1 MTFKEQLKIAE
12 NNNLSILDLEIA
24 DECDCVFEFEYTD
37 DEFEKLCTRIR
48 TAYLKAE
55 EMTVAALA
63 YCVNDLITKEDKS
76 IDQICGMDVY
86 DFILKASWY
95 L

>member
-1 MTFKEQLKIAE
+1 MTFKEQLKIA
-12 NNNLSILDLEIA
+12 NDNNLSILDLEIA
-24 DECDCVFEFEYTD
+24 DECDAVFDFEYTD
-37 DEFEKLCTRIR
+37 TEYEKLCARIR

-63 YCVNDLITKEDKS
+63 HCVNVLINEEDYTVE
-76 IDQICGMDVY
+76 QICEMDIY
-86 DFILKASWY
+86 DFVLKASWY

>member
-1 MTFKEQLKIAE
+1 MTFKEQLKIA
-12 NNNLSILDLEIA
+12 NDNNLSILDLEIA
-24 DECDCVFEFEYTD
+24 DECDAVFEFEYTD
-37 DEFEKLCTRIR
+37 EEFEKLCARIR

-63 YCVNDLITKEDKS
+63 HCVNVLITEEDKS
-76 IDQICGMDVY
+76 IGQICEMDIY

>member
-1 MTFKEQLKIAE
+1 MTFKEQLKIA
-12 NNNLSILDLEIA
+12 NDNHLSILDLEIA

-37 DEFEKLCTRIR
+37 EEFEKLCARIR

-55 EMTVAALA
+55 EMTVTALVH
-63 YCVNDLITKEDKS
+63 CVNDLITEEDKS
-76 IDQICGMDVY
+76 IDQICEMDVY
-86 DFILKASWY
+86 DFVSKASWY

>member
-12 NNNLSILDLEIA
+12 NNNLSILDLEVA

-37 DEFEKLCTRIR
+37 EEFEKLCTRIR
-48 TAYLKAE
+48 YAYLKAE
-55 EMTVAALA
+55 EMTVTALVH
-63 YCVNDLITKEDKS
+63 CVNDLIDEEDAT
-76 IDQICGMDVY
+76 IEQICEMDVY
-86 DFILKASWY
+86 DLIQKASLY

>member
-12 NNNLSILDLEIA
+12 NNNLSILDLEVA

-37 DEFEKLCTRIR
+37 EEFEKLCTRIR

-63 YCVNDLITKEDKS
+63 HCVNDLITKEDKS
-76 IDQICGMDVY
+76 IDQICEMDAY

>member
-1 MTFKEQLKIAE
+1 MTFKEQLKIA
-12 NNNLSILDLEIA
+12 NDNNLSILDLEIA

-37 DEFEKLCTRIR
+37 EEFEKLCTRIR
-48 TAYLKAE
+48 YAYLKAE

-63 YCVNDLITKEDKS
+63 HCVIDLINEEDLT
-76 IDQICGMDVY
+76 IEQICEMDVY

>member
-37 DEFEKLCTRIR
+37 DEFEKLCARIR

-55 EMTVAALA
+55 EMTVAALVH
-63 YCVNDLITKEDKS
+63 CVNDLITEEDKS
-76 IDQICGMDVY
+76 IEQICEMDVY

>member
-1 MTFKEQLKIAE
+1 MTFKEQLKIA
-12 NNNLSILDLEIA
+12 NDNHLSILDLEIA

-37 DEFEKLCTRIR
+37 HEFEKLCTYVRH
-48 TAYLKAE
+48 AYLKAE
-55 EMTVAALA
+55 EMTVTALVHCA
-63 YCVNDLITKEDKS
+63 NVLITEEDKS
-76 IDQICGMDVY
+76 IDQICEMNIY

>member
-1 MTFKEQLKIAE
+1 MTFKEMLKIAE
-12 NNNLSILDLEIA
+12 NNNLDILELEIA

-37 DEFEKLCTRIR
+37 DEFEKLCTCVKY
-48 TAYLKAE
+48 AYLKAE
-55 EMTVAALA
+55 EMTVTALVR
-63 YCVNDLITKEDKS
+63 CVNDLITEEDKS
-76 IDQICGMDVY
+76 IDQICEMDVY

>member
-12 NNNLSILDLEIA
+12 NNNLSILDLEVA

-37 DEFEKLCTRIR
+37 EEFEKLCARIR

-63 YCVNDLITKEDKS
+63 HCANDLITEEDKS
-76 IDQICGMDVY
+76 IDQICEMDVY

>member
-1 MTFKEQLKIAE
+1 MTFKEQLKMAN

-24 DECDCVFEFEYTD
+24 NECDCVFEFEYTD
-37 DEFEKLCTRIR
+37 YEFEKLCARIR
-48 TAYLKAE
+48 CAYLKTE
-55 EMTVAALA
+55 EMTVAALV

-76 IDQICGMDVY
+76 IDQICEMDVY

>member
-37 DEFEKLCTRIR
+37 DEFEKLCARIR

-55 EMTVAALA
+55 EMTVAALVH
-63 YCVNDLITKEDKS
+63 CVNDLITEEDKS
-76 IDQICGMDVY
+76 IDQICEMDVY

>member
-1 MTFKEQLKIAE
+1 MKFKEQLKIAE

-24 DECDCVFEFEYTD
+24 DECDCVFDFEYTD
-37 DEFEKLCTRIR
+37 VEFEKLCARIR

-63 YCVNDLITKEDKS
+63 HFVNDLITKEDKS
-76 IDQICGMDVY
+76 IDQICEMDVY

>member
-1 MTFKEQLKIAE
+1 MTFKEQLKIADD
-12 NNNLSILDLEIA
+12 NNLSILDLEIA

-37 DEFEKLCTRIR
+37 EEFEKLCARIR

-55 EMTVAALA
+55 EMTVTALVH
-63 YCVNDLITKEDKS
+63 CVNDLITEEDKS
-76 IDQICGMDVY
+76 IDQICEMDVY
-86 DFILKASWY
+86 DFVSKASWY

>member
-1 MTFKEQLKIAE
+1 MTFKEQLKIA
-12 NNNLSILDLEIA
+12 NDNNLSILDLEIA

-37 DEFEKLCTRIR
+37 EEFEKLCTRIR
-48 TAYLKAE
+48 YAYLKAE

-63 YCVNDLITKEDKS
+63 HCVIDLINEEDLT
-76 IDQICGMDVY
+76 IEQICEMDVY
-86 DFILKASWY
+86 DFILKTSWY

>member
-12 NNNLSILDLEIA
+12 DNNLSILDLEVA

-37 DEFEKLCTRIR
+37 EEFEKLCARIR

-55 EMTVAALA
+55 EMTVTALVH
-63 YCVNDLITKEDKS
+63 CVNDLITEEDKS
-76 IDQICGMDVY
+76 IDQICEMDVY
-86 DFILKASWY
+86 DFVSKASWY

>member
-37 DEFEKLCTRIR
+37 GEYEALCNTVKR
-48 TAYLKAE
+48 AYLKAE
-55 EMTVAALA
+55 DMTITALA
-63 YCVNDLITKEDKS
+63 YCINDLINNEVRTIQQVCDLDVWDLLKE
-76 IDQICGMDVY
+76 
-86 DFILKASWY
+86 AAWY